1 MQLVQN
7 SIMNMNRI
15 FICVFGLTVFMSC
28 NKDDE
33 QIKSAKELICESKR
47 YEFPLF
53 TEVDITTVK
62 YGSNINTSGVNQ
74 DLFMDV
80 YTPKSDTLSKRPAIV
95 LAFGGSFI
103 AGDRKQLSSL
113 ATELAKLGYVAAC
126 IDYRLLSFLQWP
138 IDSVKGFDIA
148 IKASGDMKAAIR
160 HLRKDAATTN
170 LHKIDSD
177 MIFAGGVSA
186 GAITALQTAYFDA
199 SDNTEAHVKAAI
211 DKNGGIEGNSGDAE
225 NLKYSSKV
233 QGVINLSGAIYR
245 PYFIDTGEPPV
256 ISFHGDADEVVPY
269 GYDFV
274 KPLGIPIIPLYGS
287 SEVNK
292 RANTVNVRTTL
303 VTVKGGG
310 HEDIYSDSKYTAD
323 FNGFKQLAFWF
334 NKEIICE

>member
-1 MQLVQN
+1 
-7 SIMNMNRI
+7 MNMNRFVI
-15 FICVFGLTVFMSC
+15 YVFGVSVLFSC
-28 NKDDE
+28 TKEEE
-33 QIKSAKELICESKR
+33 QIKTSKELICESKR

-53 TEVDITTVK
+53 TEVDVTTVK
-62 YGSNINTSGVNQ
+62 YGSNTNTSGVNQ
-74 DLFMDV
+74 ELFMDV

-103 AGDRKQLSSL
+103 AGDRKQLSAL

-126 IDYRLLSFLQWP
+126 IDYRLLSFTQWP

-148 IKASGDMKAAIR
+148 IKAAGDMKAAIR
-160 HLRKDAATTN
+160 HLRKDAATVN
-170 LHKIDSD
+170 LHKIDPD
-177 MIFAGGVSA
+177 LIFAGGVSA
-186 GAITALQTAYFDA
+186 GAITALQAAYFDA
-199 SDNTEAHVKAAI
+199 GDNTEAHVKAAI
-211 DKNGGIEGNSGDAE
+211 EKNGGIEGNSGDAE

-245 PYFIDTGEPPV
+245 PYFIDAGEPPV
-256 ISFHGDADEVVPY
+256 ISFHGDADAVVPY
-269 GYDFV
+269 GYDFA

-292 RANTVNVRTTL
+292 RATTVNVRSTL

-310 HEDIYSDSKYTAD
+310 HEDIYSEPKFAAD
-323 FNGFKQLAFWF
+323 YNGFKQLAFWF